1 MKEIFITHY
10 LQTSEIRWCYQV
22 IRRGLMQN
30 CSGTNQLVAIFSKKT
45 CVNWVFKQFTSMT
58 AATLTVSSW
67 KQISKQNYAI
77 ILTNVQFLIYKQG
90 FSWCNNN
97 RMKNVNQSLIA
108 TKNYRQTRNKTLNCY
123 FWAVIDDRYA

>member
-1 MKEIFITHY
+1 
-10 LQTSEIRWCYQV
+10 
-22 IRRGLMQN
+22 
-30 CSGTNQLVAIFSKKT
+30 
-45 CVNWVFKQFTSMT
+45 MT

-123 FWAVIDDRYA
+123 F